1 MECLMARGFDD
12 KWCSWIKMM
21 LYDGI
26 VAVKINNHVGPYFQ
40 SHKRVRQGDPLS
52 PCCSILLSIA

>member
-1 MECLMARGFDD
+1 MARGFDD

-40 SHKRVRQGDPLS
+40 SHKGVRQGDPLS